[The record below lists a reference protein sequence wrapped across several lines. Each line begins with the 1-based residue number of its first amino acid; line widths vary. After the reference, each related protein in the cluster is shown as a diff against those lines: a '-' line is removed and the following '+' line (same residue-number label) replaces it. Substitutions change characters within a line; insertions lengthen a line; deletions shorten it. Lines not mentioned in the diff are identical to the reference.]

1 MYNHATHGLNR
12 SFRVPSAILAMDEK
26 GACLPE
32 PLTSVTTPPEH
43 LTLFINSFYTINLL
57 TVLPQGR
64 SEACWLSAHIKRI
77 KKDNHYPRGDEAMKE
92 WWGKKRHLT
101 CEAVQAADFS
111 QAAFQHL
118 RHSRA
123 ESPPT
128 IHHKTVATTTITS

>member
-12 SFRVPSAILAMDEK
+12 PFRVPSAILAMDEK
-26 GACLPE
+26 GAYLPE

-77 KKDNHYPRGDEAMKE
+77 KKDNHYPRGDEAMTRMVGEKE
-92 WWGKKRHLT
+92 TFDMRSCPSCG
-101 CEAVQAADFS
+101 F
-111 QAAFQHL
+111 
-118 RHSRA
+118 
-123 ESPPT
+123 
-128 IHHKTVATTTITS
+128 